1 MIKDLK
7 PLQNIKRPIS
17 NFNYRKI
24 YPKNIINDINASPLN
39 YNNEIPLIRNIKKD
53 PSLISII
60 DNRKKLANS
69 AKLRNLENKSIGVN
83 LNPINSNK
91 NYSNLNHKKLF
102 LNLSENFYKENKITP
117 KIKRPKKLIIKNKSF
132 KLDINTLPKLNLK
145 KKNINKN
152 GIYYIGG
159 NFSFNNKY
167 ISDLISENNNYNKNN
182 EEKTDMET
190 ADIKIEQLAKDI
202 NLFQNER
209 KYRCISYN
217 YNSANKNSF
226 SDEEYKNILP
236 IINSENSS
244 NRYSNSQSRI
254 SSGNNRSRLFSGKLT
269 NHTDLYGSNK
279 YLNKQ
284 RISRIISPSPLSDR
298 YNIFGTN
305 VMSPICQRARD
316 IFLYKKIFYYFG
328 GKKAPKLSN
337 KFINNKFNICYAEN
351 ENQFQKKLIQINYDN
366 KKRGKAVYH
375 KVGKAETEKRA
386 ASMQHRVEFIKKI
399 FDYAYPDILICR
411 IKNKCD
417 MDKREIKEVKR
428 KNLMK
433 KKELEEKLRIKK
445 YKNSLFHDSII
456 IKKLD

>member
-1 MIKDLK
+1 MI
-7 PLQNIKRPIS
+7 I
-17 NFNYRKI
+17 
-24 YPKNIINDINASPLN
+24 
-39 YNNEIPLIRNIKKD
+39 
-53 PSLISII
+53 
-60 DNRKKLANS
+60 
-69 AKLRNLENKSIGVN
+69 
-83 LNPINSNK
+83 
-91 NYSNLNHKKLF
+91 
-102 LNLSENFYKENKITP
+102 
-117 KIKRPKKLIIKNKSF
+117 
-132 KLDINTLPKLNLK
+132 
-145 KKNINKN
+145 
-152 GIYYIGG
+152 
-159 NFSFNNKY
+159 NKY
-167 ISDLISENNNYNKNN
+167 ISDLISENNNDNKNN

-209 KYRCISYN
+209 KYRRIGFN

-254 SSGNNRSRLFSGKLT
+254 SSGNPRSRLYSGKLT

-284 RISRIISPSPLSDR
+284 RINRIISPSLSSDR

-316 IFLYKKIFYYFG
+316 IFLYKKIFYYFN
-328 GKKAPKLSN
+328 GKKAPKVSN

-351 ENQFQKKLIQINYDN
+351 EKQFQNKLIQINYDN

-375 KVGKAETEKRA
+375 KVGKAETEQRA

-417 MDKREIKEVKR
+417 MEKREIKEIKR